1 MPWKSWKHYEPGQPE
16 SLIANYSFLSFA
28 EDKVLA
34 LLYGCSLQYKI
45 ILFAIHR
52 KIVVEILQDSYK
64 SWMVYITRL
73 IILQYV

>member
-1 MPWKSWKHYEPGQPE
+1 MPWKSWKDYEPGQSE
-16 SLIANYSFLSFA
+16 GLIASFA

-73 IILQYV
+73 IILQYL